1 MYLALTKWFR
11 SETNGVVDFNM
22 LQAVLHCLA
31 QQLGVL
37 SKGVELRGS
46 AANIPTAMKENS
58 KTINIKE
65 YTYDTDKAPGEITK
79 KDEIGQFPNLW
90 LKAYVLPLPK
100 VPTPSAPNEYRPISI
115 LPFLS
120 KILESI
126 VHRQLTS
133 FLTNGGLLNPLQSGF
148 RSGHSHQASAINDSL
163 LTNGVQVDQKLLSLL
178 PPDVCAMEDRRVT
191 ILVLIDFS
199 NAFNAVD
206 HDLLLAELECHKVSA
221 PAMSWFSSYLRG
233 RQQAICSGPSVQSDW
248 ADLTAGVPQ
257 GGILSPLL
265 FSTFINSVTSNLHC
279 SYHLYADDLQI
290 YSHVKIDELDAGI
303 AGVNGDLDEILR
315 WSQNFGISVNPK
327 KCQSIIIGSSRLL
340 SCLDYTTVPPFQF
353 DGRVVPFSPN
363 VTDLGLTIDEYL
375 SWEQQLEKVSRKVY
389 ASLHSMLRL
398 KNFLPQHTKLALV
411 NSLLL
416 PILDYADVCYL
427 DLIEKLSLVTVS
439 KFNLL
444 EAKVN
449 DLNNRVYGSMPK
461 NEDMLEEVRSQTN
474 MKAITDMW
482 STLNVSSRLE
492 AAEEGLA
499 KLSSLIQDL
508 ISATPGLVPRGAFK
522 TCKNYGDLE
531 DRLNDLAAM
540 FNAAMMEL
548 RGGTAGLLDGGRQGG
563 SADRSRTCGASGPD
577 TDAHR
582 TSLRYT
588 TSQEHRTSVTY
599 PGTGEYPHARM
610 PSEQQRASEDCK
622 DSTRCVSVAGVAPG
636 SQFTAAGGQSTAA
649 VGQSTAA
656 GLPAGGTPSAAG
668 LPAGGT
674 PSAAPLTSPSEMIMT
689 PVGPKQLTLGNLCV
703 TLTSRMNELENMMKD
718 CCQDVHKYECIITE
732 KASHF
737 YKLCII
743 IQSLD
748 DQMVDLLKKVHDQP
762 EKDPSE
768 SEIKDNLEKIS
779 EVFDTVNNLQSQLHD
794 LSASAQQLAAEKTER
809 ERNINTLL
817 EQIELLKV
825 TKMDREDVIEAMADK
840 VDLQM
845 LTRKVSRDQFETACD
860 DLAKGL
866 ENTLEKL
873 NMQES
878 LWQQALDDIQ
888 REIETKLD
896 KLELCPVKEFF
907 NSKLRQLQ
915 ENLKKIAAL
924 KREVEA
930 AGTKRKLLRDVKC
943 ISCDAE
949 AVMSV
954 EPPPPPAPRAAQPT
968 MSMKPYL
975 TYELDAIRKQQACPV
990 QQRNMRDWEHIG
1002 KQMTQVKPLRA
1013 RSAVSDKHLCSRYCG
1028 GSHTVTTAAQRVA
1041 RTGHF
1046 LAQWGPD
1053 VLPLT
1058 TALAAGDD
1066 GKFYRVTTS
1075 ENVKAGAE
1083 EPCTPRTS
1091 KKQERTS
1098 ISGDDCRCLEEKNE
1112 K

>member
-1 MYLALTKWFR
+1 MSAAFSNIGEMIDLSIGTP
-11 SETNGVVDFNM
+11 ENGVVDFNM

-79 KDEIGQFPNLW
+79 KDEIVGAKRPGG
-90 LKAYVLPLPK
+90 PL
-100 VPTPSAPNEYRPISI
+100 
-115 LPFLS
+115 
-120 KILESI
+120 
-126 VHRQLTS
+126 
-133 FLTNGGLLNPLQSGF
+133 
-148 RSGHSHQASAINDSL
+148 
-163 LTNGVQVDQKLLSLL
+163 
-178 PPDVCAMEDRRVT
+178 EDDT
-191 ILVLIDFS
+191 ILVVERVRKGELGTK
-199 NAFNAVD
+199 AVI
-206 HDLLLAELECHKVSA
+206 SSQ
-221 PAMSWFSSYLRG
+221 PA
-233 RQQAICSGPSVQSDW
+233 
-248 ADLTAGVPQ
+248 
-257 GGILSPLL
+257 
-265 FSTFINSVTSNLHC
+265 
-279 SYHLYADDLQI
+279 
-290 YSHVKIDELDAGI
+290 
-303 AGVNGDLDEILR
+303 
-315 WSQNFGISVNPK
+315 
-327 KCQSIIIGSSRLL
+327 
-340 SCLDYTTVPPFQF
+340 
-353 DGRVVPFSPN
+353 DGRTKS
-363 VTDLGLTIDEYL
+363 
-375 SWEQQLEKVSRKVY
+375 
-389 ASLHSMLRL
+389 SLVAGQTPSG
-398 KNFLPQHTKLALV
+398 
-411 NSLLL
+411 
-416 PILDYADVCYL
+416 
-427 DLIEKLSLVTVS
+427 EKLSLVTVS

-508 ISATPGLVPRGAFK
+508 ISATPG
-522 TCKNYGDLE
+522 CKNYGDLE

-649 VGQSTAA
+649 

-732 KASHF
+732 K
-737 YKLCII
+737 

-1075 ENVKAGAE
+1075 ENVKAGPD

-1098 ISGDDCRCLEEKNE
+1098 ISGDDCRCLEEKSE